1 MSGIAPFQL
10 FEENQ
15 SIKKKASCD
24 STKNI
29 ISDSLLSKLFFSENN
44 IDLIQ
49 LELKKKVYEKTE
61 KKYLIDRQSDTEL
74 LIVMRSIFLQN
85 SKNLDYDLKN
95 QIIHLNNL
103 VLNYCVD
110 NVISGIL
117 AHVGYIKDIE
127 KPYTL
132 MEHPQNVNSAGTKTL
147 RSTTSLI

>member
-1 MSGIAPFQL
+1 MSGIAPFEL
-10 FEENQ
+10 FEKNQ
-15 SIKKKASCD
+15 SIKKNANCD

-49 LELKKKVYEKTE
+49 LELKKTVYEKTD

-95 QIIHLNNL
+95 QILQLNNL
-103 VLNYCVD
+103 VLNYCVE

-127 KPYTL
+127 QPYVL
-132 MEHPQNVNSAGTKTL
+132 MEHPQNVNSAGTRTL

>member
-1 MSGIAPFQL
+1 MSGVSPFQL

-15 SIKKKASCD
+15 SIKKKANCE

-29 ISDSLLSKLFFSENN
+29 ISDSLVSKLFFSEDN

-49 LELKKKVYEKTE
+49 LELKKKVYEKTN

-85 SKNLDYDLKN
+85 SKNLNYDLKN
-95 QIIHLNNL
+95 QIIRLNDL
-103 VLNYCVD
+103 VLNYCID

-117 AHVGYIKDIE
+117 AHVGYINDID

-132 MEHPQNVNSAGTKTL
+132 MEHPQNVNSAGTRTL

>member
-10 FEENQ
+10 FDENQ
-15 SIKKKASCD
+15 SIKKNANQD

-29 ISDSLLSKLFFSENN
+29 IADSLLSKLFFSESN

-49 LELKKKVYEKTE
+49 LELKKKVYEKTDN
-61 KKYLIDRQSDTEL
+61 KYLIGRQSDTEL
-74 LIVMRSIFLQN
+74 LIVMRSTFLQN
-85 SKNLDYDLKN
+85 SKNLDTQLKE
-95 QIIHLNNL
+95 QIITLNNL

-117 AHVGYIKDIE
+117 AHIGYIKDIE
-127 KPYTL
+127 QPYVL
-132 MEHPQNVNSAGTKTL
+132 MEPPQNVNSAGTKTL

>member
-10 FEENQ
+10 FDENQ
-15 SIKKKASCD
+15 SIKKNANQD

-29 ISDSLLSKLFFSENN
+29 IADSLLSKLFFSENN

-49 LELKKKVYEKTE
+49 LELKKKVYEKTDN
-61 KKYLIDRQSDTEL
+61 KYLIGRQSDTEL

-85 SKNLDYDLKN
+85 SKNLDTKLKE
-95 QIIHLNNL
+95 QIITLNNL

-117 AHVGYIKDIE
+117 AHIGYIKDIE
-127 KPYTL
+127 QPYAL
-132 MEHPQNVNSAGTKTL
+132 MEPPQNVNSAGTKTL

>member
-1 MSGIAPFQL
+1 MSGISPFQL
-10 FEENQ
+10 FEENK
-15 SIKKKASCD
+15 SIKKNANCD

-29 ISDSLLSKLFFSENN
+29 ISDTLLSKLFFSENN

-49 LELKKKVYEKTE
+49 LELKKTVYEKTD

-95 QIIHLNNL
+95 QILQLNKL

-127 KPYTL
+127 KPYAL
-132 MEHPQNVNSAGTKTL
+132 MEHPKNVNSAGTKTL